1 VSRLLKPGGFLILEG
16 HLKSHTG
23 NPIPKN
29 ITQFCMAPAPAP
41 KAFENRWFTGGKWM
55 RYQGQLRAY
64 RRLSVQE
71 CDLDATRVCQQG
83 LAHPGKVEECI
94 APARPKRLSHTGAA
108 RAAWHQL
115 LEAMKP
121 WMHLPPSEIQRLK
134 EDDETWTLQPPA
146 NTSREHL
153 LRVALDV
160 IPVPP
165 ANVSRAVTVL
175 AINATDRAFVQA
187 LRERAPAYWGI
198 EPASIRPMW
207 TTPHMHAANSLD
219 GALVH
224 SPCLQSFPFHPH
236 AFDIVLVPNALAQAE
251 HCEREW
257 TTQSARMSSTR
268 PKYEPRVSGWWHLML
283 ELLRVLRP
291 GPLGL
296 LVLTGDA
303 SFELHLQEGLR
314 RLHRVATER
323 TPSPSGTGRP
333 HAEAAVD
340 SSAGVLGALNVSVLG
355 CVTQGQFCA
364 CVLRSMGVRTRSPAT

>member
-1 VSRLLKPGGFLILEG
+1 VL
-16 HLKSHTG
+16 
-23 NPIPKN
+23 
-29 ITQFCMAPAPAP
+29 
-41 KAFENRWFTGGKWM
+41 
-55 RYQGQLRAY
+55 
-64 RRLSVQE
+64 E
-71 CDLDATRVCQQG
+71 CDLDATRVCREG
-83 LAHPGKVEECI
+83 PAHPDKVRECI
-94 APARPKRLSHTGAA
+94 APARPKRRSHTAAA

-115 LEAMKP
+115 LEAMEP
-121 WMHLPPSEIQRLK
+121 WMRLPPSEIQRLK

-175 AINATDRAFVQA
+175 AINASDTAFVQA

-224 SPCLQSFPFHPH
+224 SPCVQSFPFHPR
-236 AFDIVLVPNALAQAE
+236 AFDIVLIPNALAQVE

-257 TTQSARMSSTR
+257 TTQSSRMASTR
-268 PKYEPRVSGWWHLML
+268 PKHEPRVSGWWHLML

-303 SFELHLQEGLR
+303 SFELHFQEGLR
-314 RLHRVATER
+314 RLRAATGR
-323 TPSPSGTGRP
+323 TPSPSGTRWP
-333 HAEAAVD
+333 LAEPAVD
-340 SSAGVLGALNVSVLG
+340 SSAGVLGALNVSILG
-355 CVTQGQFCA
+355 CVTRGQFCA
-364 CVLRSMGVRTRSPAT
+364 CVLRSKGMRADDPRNPNWSGPPYSLAAGV